1 MFLWTALLADHQ
13 GAFAQALALSPPDGM
28 RDFVEY
34 WAASRLLVH
43 GGNPY
48 SPVEL
53 LPLQQAAGWSGA
65 APLLM
70 WNPPWT
76 FLFTLPFGLLNVVI
90 GQFLW
95 LVAQV
100 ILILF
105 SARQLWAIYS
115 ESAPSYR
122 MSWVLAFSFVPTVFA
137 LIIGQITPL
146 ILAGV
151 SLFLYSEKEQ
161 RPWIMSFALV
171 ILSIKP
177 HLLYLFWMVAALW
190 VFQKHQRRVI
200 SGVAVMGAVAALM
213 PLLFDPRIYSQ
224 YLVLYQNSQV
234 LRPMDW
240 AAPTLR
246 NVMKMFLHVDQP
258 WAQFSPT
265 IIGISWALYYWQ
277 RHRHEWIWRER
288 LPLIILIS
296 VASSFFVWTYELRRN
311 SSSAR
316 RRCDLASTESH
327 SVASF
332 VVGVGLSR
340 HQHSTSSSEVLACG
354 RVVVFL
360 VGAGSVSKLPS
371 LVLGETAESEYDNS
385 RQACARIRLCSPAN
399 FAREAMG

>member
-1 MFLWTALLADHQ
+1 
-13 GAFAQALALSPPDGM
+13 M

-151 SLFLYSEKEQ
+151 SLFLYSEREQ

-200 SGVAVMGAVAALM
+200 SVVAVMGAVAALM

-288 LPLIILIS
+288 LPLIILVS
-296 VASSFFVWTYELRRN
+296 VASSFFVWTYDYVVILPALVEGATWLHQSPMAWHRSWSAWLYFGINAVHLVARFWLAEELWYFWLAPALLVNYLLWCWEKQRRVH
-311 SSSAR
+311 
-316 RRCDLASTESH
+316 TI
-327 SVASF
+327 
-332 VVGVGLSR
+332 
-340 HQHSTSSSEVLACG
+340 
-354 RVVVFL
+354 
-360 VGAGSVSKLPS
+360 
-371 LVLGETAESEYDNS
+371 
-385 RQACARIRLCSPAN
+385 IRDERAPA
-399 FAREAMG
+399 